1 MQKAGGHPL
10 RGSHTLYAS
19 GFRYYFT
26 PLTGVLFTFPSR
38 YWFTI
43 GCQGVFSLIPWSGR
57 IHAEFHLHR
66 VTWDTSRGLKA
77 SPTRLSR
84 SLADLSR
91 SLGSLATSHI
101 EVPLPRKD
109 KSSRFGL
116 LRFRSPLL
124 TESLRFLFLGLL
136 RCFTS
141 PRVALPDYEFIRQS
155 LLLKAAGLS
164 HSEIHGSTPVCG
176 SPRLIATC
184 YVLHRLLAPR
194 HPPLALSSLITKRIS
209 RAFAQKT
216 RRIVYLPSMLCA
228 VVKELIAPV
237 IPLLLPLGL
246 EWFRASKSLPEWW
259 A

>member
-19 GFRYYFT
+19 GFRYCFT

-66 VTWDTSRGLKA
+66 VTWDSSRGSKA
-77 SPTRLSR
+77 SLTRLSR
-84 SLADLSR
+84 SPAHLSR
-91 SLGSLATSHI
+91 LLSSLATSHA
-101 EVPLPRKD
+101 EVPLPRED

-116 LRFRSPLL
+116 FRFRSPLL

-141 PRVALPDYEFIRQS
+141 PRLAFRDYEFIPEHRLAPVGCPIRRSPDQR
-155 LLLKAAGLS
+155 LLAAVP
-164 HSEIHGSTPVCG
+164 E
-176 SPRLIATC
+176 LIAAC

-194 HPPLALSSLITKRIS
+194 HSP
-209 RAFAQKT
+209 
-216 RRIVYLPSMLCA
+216 
-228 VVKELIAPV
+228 
-237 IPLLLPLGL
+237 
-246 EWFRASKSLPEWW
+246 
-259 A
+259 